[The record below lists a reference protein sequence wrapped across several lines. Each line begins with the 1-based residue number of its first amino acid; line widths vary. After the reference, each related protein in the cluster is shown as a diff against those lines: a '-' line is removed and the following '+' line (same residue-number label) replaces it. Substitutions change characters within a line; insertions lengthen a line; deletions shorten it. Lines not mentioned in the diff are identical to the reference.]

1 MASDEKRWARP
12 TAKEGQAEV
21 WKYFDLEL
29 PDKDRVKCTKCPA
42 QYYKYSGSTTIMWK
56 HLAKEHQITK
66 ETTIRQPRQQ
76 ESSPTEKSSTSAAP
90 SDAAPST
97 SATPA
102 ETSDMSSQPAL
113 KQMSVLDS
121 FAR

>member
-66 ETTIRQPRQQ
+66 ETTIRQPRQR
-76 ESSPTEKSSTSAAP
+76 ESSPTEKSSASP

-97 SATPA
+97 PA
-102 ETSDMSSQPAL
+102 ETSDMFSQPAL
-113 KQMSVLDS
+113 KQMSVMDS